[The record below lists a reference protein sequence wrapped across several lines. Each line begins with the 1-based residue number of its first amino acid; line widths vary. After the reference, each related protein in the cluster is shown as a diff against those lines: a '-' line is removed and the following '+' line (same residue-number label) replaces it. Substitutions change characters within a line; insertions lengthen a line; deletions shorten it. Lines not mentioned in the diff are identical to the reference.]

1 MISFNVSYK
10 HVVEIV
16 KKFAKKYNMST
27 EKVNDI
33 LKNAD
38 EAYMLRIKLH
48 ERKKTALIGNVKYRK
63 KNIILIKL

>member
-38 EAYMLRIKLH
+38 EAYMY
-48 ERKKTALIGNVKYRK
+48 E
-63 KNIILIKL
+63 